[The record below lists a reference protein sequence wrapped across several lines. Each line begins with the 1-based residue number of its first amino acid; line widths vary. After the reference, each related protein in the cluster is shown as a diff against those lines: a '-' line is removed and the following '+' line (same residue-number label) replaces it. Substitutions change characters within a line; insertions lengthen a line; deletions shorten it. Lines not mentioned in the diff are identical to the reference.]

1 MVDHT
6 KAPLPWDLRMRVVC
20 EAATGLAFLHS
31 SPTLIAT
38 HFPGMTDHT
47 KPPLPWDLRMRIAYE
62 AATGLAFLHSCRPP
76 IIHRDVK
83 AANVLLDA
91 HMHALVSQR
100 CLAKVSD
107 FGLAK
112 VASDQYTQPMAVT
125 SIMGT

>member
-6 KAPLPWDLRMRVVC
+6 KAPLPWDLRMRVVY
-20 EAATGLAFLHS
+20 
-31 SPTLIAT
+31 
-38 HFPGMTDHT
+38 HT

-100 CLAKVSD
+100 WSTQI
-107 FGLAK
+107 
-112 VASDQYTQPMAVT
+112 VASQQQCVGVIAHHP
-125 SIMGT
+125 

>member
-6 KAPLPWDLRMRVVC
+6 KAPLPWDLRMRVVY
-20 EAATGLAFLHS
+20 
-31 SPTLIAT
+31 
-38 HFPGMTDHT
+38 HT

-91 HMHALVSQR
+91 HMHALVS
-100 CLAKVSD
+100 D